1 MAFAYL
7 CDFDGTIAPM
17 DIGAEFVR
25 RFTTRDPSE
34 SDALVERWRAG
45 ELGYRELAVAE
56 CTALSV
62 TREQALSFTRGFAL
76 DPHFPV
82 FAAAAAQRG
91 EPVVVVSE
99 GFDFYV
105 RDRLERVGLG
115 AMPWS
120 ANRAHFEA
128 GRMRLEFP
136 DPGLGCASCG
146 NCKASHV
153 RRHQDLGYQV
163 VLVGDGLSDR
173 CGARAA
179 DHVLARGEL
188 LEWCRQEGIPA
199 VAFESFA
206 DVERFSRGGPARNGP
221 ERHSD
226 ASSGGR

>member
-7 CDFDGTIAPM
+7 CDFDGTISPM

-34 SDALVERWRAG
+34 SDVLVERWRAG

-56 CTALSV
+56 CAALSV
-62 TREQALSFTRGFAL
+62 TREQAMLFARGFAL
-76 DPHFPV
+76 DPHFPA
-82 FAAAAAQRG
+82 FAAAAARRG

-105 RDRLERVGLG
+105 RDRLERLGLG
-115 AMPWS
+115 ALPWS
-120 ANRAHFEA
+120 ANRALFEA

-136 DPGLGCASCG
+136 EPGDGCVSCG

-153 RRHQDLGYQV
+153 RRHQELGYEV

-188 LEWCRQEGIPA
+188 LAWCRHEGIPA

-206 DVERFSRGGPARNGP
+206 DVEVFSRHGPARNGR
-221 ERHSD
+221 ERPGD
-226 ASSGGR
+226 GPSGER